1 MLTPLNVPAF
11 LQALSTCET
20 MDQLSI
26 LEKRLDDHGN
36 ILNAEERRNVKD
48 AIKTQVKVI
57 EATVERAVTERLAR
71 ERAEADALR
80 RIEARRI
87 AAEAEAAALAQA
99 PTDPAPEPKA

>member
-57 EATVERAVTERLAR
+57 EATVERAVTERIAR
-71 ERAEADALR
+71 EWAEAGALR